1 MNVEVNNSLRLT
13 VTDVARHDPILVN
26 LDDYGS
32 GRGRVTVTEFSD
44 SWTAS
49 WGAMGGSLVDFLT
62 RVDNDYLIGC
72 LAPGLHPVVD
82 DTSSEAALRFVK
94 NEILTRRREGVLS
107 GALARQMRTDA
118 ERSSDLRSDCCDYWS
133 GSCLSQLFCDA
144 PHAVDWPV
152 VTNPLYSRMES
163 RLNAVRKALE
173 SIPTELLTPLVK
185 TSPDAVRNEFESEYA
200 IEAGLVVA
208 HIGYRYE
215 SIETEKAF
223 KAWCHAK
230 KYCHHLPK

>member
-1 MNVEVNNSLRLT
+1 MNVEINNSLRLT
-13 VTDVARHDPILVN
+13 VTDVARHDPIMVN
-26 LDDYGS
+26 LDDYGD
-32 GRGRVTVTEFSD
+32 GRGRVTITEFGD

-49 WGAMGGSLVDFLT
+49 WGAMGGSLLDFLS

-72 LAPGLHPVVD
+72 LSPGLHPVVD
-82 DTSSEAALRFVK
+82 DTRSEAAVRFVK
-94 NEILTRRREGVLS
+94 NEILIRRREGVLS

-118 ERSSDLRSDCCDYWS
+118 EHSSDLKSDCCDYWS
-133 GSCLSQLFCDA
+133 GSCLNQLFCGA

-152 VTNPLYSRMES
+152 VSNPRYKQMES
-163 RLNAVRKALE
+163 RLNAVREALK
-173 SIPTELLTPLVK
+173 SIPAELLTPVVK
-185 TSPDAVRNEFESEYA
+185 TTPDAIRNEFESEYA
-200 IEAGLVVA
+200 IEAGLVVS

-230 KYCHHLPK
+230 NYCRHLSK